1 MSIDISP
8 EIQNRLAARAHAE
21 GLSVNVLLARLIE
34 EREELAAILERTE
47 AHIAPLSPK
56 DLQAKIERGFLQSER
71 GEVVDGDT
79 FTAGLLREMDE
90 MERERRV
97 G

>member
-8 EIQNRLAARAHAE
+8 EIETRLTTRAHAE
-21 GLSVNVLLARLIE
+21 GMSVETFLLRLID
-34 EREELAAILERTE
+34 EREELAEIIERAYADDPPRSIE
-47 AHIAPLSPK
+47 EIR
-56 DLQAKIERGFLQSER
+56 AKIARGFVQSED

-79 FTAGLLREMDE
+79 FTSELLGEMDE
-90 MERERRV
+90 MERSRRV